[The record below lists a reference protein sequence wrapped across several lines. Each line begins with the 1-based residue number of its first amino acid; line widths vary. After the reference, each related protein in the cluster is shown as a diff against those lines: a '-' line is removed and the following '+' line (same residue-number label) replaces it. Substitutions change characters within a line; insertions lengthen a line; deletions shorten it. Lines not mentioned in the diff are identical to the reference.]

1 MKMKKKQVL
10 ASFALCALVLAGCS
24 TGGGDKAKTESGD
37 KAKKQEINVVVQQEM
52 HSGDLSLATDTISF
66 TALNNVY
73 EGLYRLDKKDQPQPA
88 GAEKEAE
95 VSQDGTTYTVKLRK
109 DAKWS
114 NGDPVTAK
122 DYVYGWQRTADPKTA
137 AEYAYL
143 YALVKNG
150 EAIINGEKPV
160 SELGIKAVDDYT
172 LEIQLEKA
180 TPYFPYLMAF
190 PSFFPQHE
198 ATVKEFGDA
207 YATKSDKSVYNG
219 PFVLDGFDGP
229 GTDTEWAYKK
239 NDTYWDAKNV
249 KLDKVNV
256 NVVKE
261 SSTSLNLFKD
271 GQADDVILTGELAKQ
286 MKNDPAYVTQPEART
301 TYLEVNQR
309 DEKSPYR
316 NANLRKAFSY
326 AIDRKSLVNNILG
339 DGSAVATGLVPTG
352 NMTGPDGK
360 DFTEDS
366 KVKVT
371 YDKKKAKEYWNKA
384 KQELG
389 IDSLTIELVSDDTDA
404 TKKVSEYLQS
414 SLQDTLDGVKVNL
427 TPVPFS
433 VRLDRGNKGQFDM
446 IVSGWAADYLDAS
459 SFTDLFVTG
468 NSYNRGRWSNA
479 EYDKLV
485 DASGNADA
493 TDEKKRWDDLLG
505 AEKVILDESGVIPVF
520 YKSEAHLRNP
530 KVKGIVAHPAGAQYE
545 YKWVEVK

>member
-1 MKMKKKQVL
+1 MKKKY
-10 ASFALCALVLAGCS
+10 ALGLLTVCGLVLAGCS
-24 TGGGDKAKTESGD
+24 TGGNATKSSDSSQKTS
-37 KAKKQEINVVVQQEM
+37 AKQEFNVVVQQEM
-52 HSGDLSLATDTISF
+52 PSGDLSLATDTISF

-73 EGLYRLDKKDQPQPA
+73 EGLYRLDKDNQPQPA
-88 GAEKEAE
+88 GASEKAK
-95 VSQDGTTYTVKLRK
+95 VSEDGLTYTVKLRK
-109 DAKWS
+109 EAKWS

-122 DYVYGWQRTADPKTA
+122 DYVFGWQRTADPKTA

-143 YALVKNG
+143 FALVKNG

-160 SELGIKAVDDYT
+160 TDLGIKAVDDYT

-198 ATVKEFGDA
+198 ATVKKFGDA

-219 PFVLDGFDGP
+219 PFTLEGFDGP

-261 SSTSLNLFKD
+261 SSTALNLFKD

-286 MKNDPAYVTQPEART
+286 MKGDAAYLTQPEART

-309 DEKSPYR
+309 EANSPYK
-316 NANLRKAFSY
+316 NVNLRKAISY
-326 AIDRKSLVNNILG
+326 AIDRKALVNNILG
-339 DGSAVATGLVPTG
+339 DGSKVATGLVPTG
-352 NMTGPDGK
+352 NMTGPDGQ
-360 DFTEDS
+360 DFTKAS
-366 KVKVT
+366 KGKVEF
-371 YDKKKAKEYWNKA
+371 DKKKAKEYWEKA
-384 KQELG
+384 KSELG
-389 IDSLTIELVSDDTDA
+389 INSLTIELVADDTDA
-404 TKKVSEYLQS
+404 TKKVSEYLQN
-414 SLQDTLDGVKVNL
+414 SLQDTLEGVKVNV

-468 NSYNRGRWSNA
+468 NSYNRGKWSNA

-493 TDEKKRWDDLLG
+493 TDEEKRWDDLLN
-505 AEKVILDESGVIPVF
+505 AEKVLLDESGVIPVY

-530 KVKGIVAHPAGAQYE
+530 KVTGVVAHPAGAQYD
-545 YKWVEVK
+545 YKWVVVK

>member
-1 MKMKKKQVL
+1 MKKKY
-10 ASFALCALVLAGCS
+10 ALGLLTVCGLVLAGCS
-24 TGGGDKAKTESGD
+24 TGGNSSKSSDSSKEAGA
-37 KAKKQEINVVVQQEM
+37 KQEISVVVQQEM
-52 HSGDLSLATDTISF
+52 PSGDLSLATDTISF

-73 EGLYRLDKKDQPQPA
+73 EGLYRLDKDNQPQPA
-88 GAEKEAE
+88 GASEKAK
-95 VSQDGTTYTVKLRK
+95 VSEDGLTYTVKLRK
-109 DAKWS
+109 EAKWS

-122 DYVYGWQRTADPKTA
+122 DYVFGWQRTADPKTA

-143 YALVKNG
+143 FALVKNG

-160 SELGIKAVDDYT
+160 TDLGIKAVDDYT

-198 ATVKEFGDA
+198 STVKEFGDA

-219 PFVLDGFDGP
+219 PFTLEGFDGP

-261 SSTSLNLFKD
+261 SSTALNLFKD

-286 MKNDPAYVTQPEART
+286 MKGDAAYITQPEART

-309 DEKSPYR
+309 EANSPYK
-316 NANLRKAFSY
+316 NANLRKAISY
-326 AIDRKSLVNNILG
+326 AIDRKALVNNILG
-339 DGSAVATGLVPTG
+339 DGSKVATGLVPTG
-352 NMTGPDGK
+352 NMTGPDGQ
-360 DFTEDS
+360 DFTKDS
-366 KVKVT
+366 KVKVAF
-371 YDKKKAKEYWNKA
+371 DKKKAKEYWEKA
-384 KQELG
+384 KSELG
-389 IDSLTIELVSDDTDA
+389 INSLTIELVSDDTDA
-404 TKKVSEYLQS
+404 TKKVSEYLQN
-414 SLQDTLDGVKVNL
+414 SLQDTLEGVKVNV

-446 IVSGWAADYLDAS
+446 LVSGWAADYLDAS

-468 NSYNRGRWSNA
+468 NSYNRGKWSNA

-485 DASGNADA
+485 DAAAGADA
-493 TDEKKRWDDLLG
+493 TDENKRWDDLLN
-505 AEKVILDESGVIPVF
+505 AEKVLLDESGVIPVF

-530 KVKGIVAHPAGAQYE
+530 KVTGIVAHPAGAQYD
-545 YKWVEVK
+545 YKWVVVK